1 MILHLLHPEKFAKH
15 IVEIFEEALPGQN
28 KYVIMGD
35 DWGPFQE
42 SKVYIDKL
50 GNKVSY
56 ASAFY
61 SGSET
66 LDKSNID
73 KVIVHYLD
81 VDKIRFIRQFGLS
94 DKKIVWAM
102 WGGDIYNQLL
112 YPSGYK
118 MFASWPGPV
127 FANPSRLRWWLKYRT
142 PLNRFAPK
150 DPTIKI
156 VLDFIKESDVTM
168 IGHRSDYEIVKKW
181 FPKEFAGVSHKE
193 FFYLSIEKVLPK
205 DMLGKWSEGHYAF
218 VGHSA
223 SPTGNHLV
231 SLKKLNGINLRDRKM
246 ILPISYGAQKA
257 IIKAQ
262 ALKYCGDSC
271 IFLEDY
277 LPLKEYNKLMLQA
290 DRFVF
295 CNYRQEALGNIYVAL
310 YLGAKVFVSKR
321 YNPRKDF
328 DRFGLIYGI
337 TEKIN
342 QHNFD
347 EDLTLSQKEHN
358 RRILMDLRG
367 KERQLTLIQAICQ

>member
-1 MILHLLHPEKFAKH
+1 
-15 IVEIFEEALPGQN
+15 
-28 KYVIMGD
+28 
-35 DWGPFQE
+35 
-42 SKVYIDKL
+42 
-50 GNKVSY
+50 
-56 ASAFY
+56 
-61 SGSET
+61 
-66 LDKSNID
+66 
-73 KVIVHYLD
+73 
-81 VDKIRFIRQFGLS
+81 
-94 DKKIVWAM
+94 
-102 WGGDIYNQLL
+102 
-112 YPSGYK
+112 
-118 MFASWPGPV
+118 
-127 FANPSRLRWWLKYRT
+127 
-142 PLNRFAPK
+142 
-150 DPTIKI
+150 
-156 VLDFIKESDVTM
+156 M

-181 FPKEFAGVSHKE
+181 FPKEFADVSHKE
-193 FFYLSIEKVLPK
+193 FFYLSLEKILPK
-205 DMLGKWSEGHYAF
+205 DILGRWSEGHYAF

-223 SPTGNHLV
+223 SPTGNHHV
-231 SLKKLNGINLRDRKM
+231 SLQKLGRIDLHERKL
-246 ILPISYGAQKA
+246 ILPISYNCQKVNGPR
-257 IIKAQ
+257 IKAQ

-277 LPLKEYNKLMLQA
+277 LPLQEYNKLILQA

-328 DRFGLIYGI
+328 DRLGLIYGI